1 MLRREGLMIKLYGV
15 GIGKRMFNWIWAF
28 LYGRI
33 IQVKIGTR
41 VKAMQNKKWNLA
53 EKCRKSNVVFC
64 YD

>member
-1 MLRREGLMIKLYGV
+1 MIKLYGV

-53 EKCRKSNVVFC
+53 EKCRVQRCFLL
-64 YD
+64 